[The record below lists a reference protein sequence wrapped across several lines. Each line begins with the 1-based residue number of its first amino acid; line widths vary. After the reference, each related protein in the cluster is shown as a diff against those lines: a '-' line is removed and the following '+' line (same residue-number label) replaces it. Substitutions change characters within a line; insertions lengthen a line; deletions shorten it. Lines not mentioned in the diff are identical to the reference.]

1 MGDDMARGDILFAIM
16 ALILLIA
23 LIGTVII
30 MIVVKEKNY
39 GTFGKMYETELNK
52 SYDLKRDIY
61 KNNNKK

>member
-1 MGDDMARGDILFAIM
+1 MGDEMASGDILFAIM

-39 GTFGKMYETELNK
+39 GPFGKMDETELNK